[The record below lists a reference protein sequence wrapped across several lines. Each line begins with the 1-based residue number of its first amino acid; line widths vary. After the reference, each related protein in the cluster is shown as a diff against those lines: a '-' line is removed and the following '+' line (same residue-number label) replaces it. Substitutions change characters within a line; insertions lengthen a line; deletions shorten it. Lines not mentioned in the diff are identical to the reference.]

1 MAVHEQIRIKC
12 DECSQDFAHSDGLRN
27 HVNRIHK
34 GIKEICQYCNKKVSY
49 LKAHIAQYHETDKKF
64 GCNDCEKSFSR
75 RTSLKIHIERVHE
88 RLKNHKCDRCDK
100 MFSDKGNMLKHIAC
114 VHDGLKPYNCEYCG
128 KAYGQSNDLKRH
140 IQKVHLKN
148 I

>member
-1 MAVHEQIRIKC
+1 MYVDPTPKHEQIRIKC
-12 DECSQDFAHSDGLRN
+12 DQCEQDFAHSDGLRN

-88 RLKNHKCDRCDK
+88 RQKNHKCDRC
-100 MFSDKGNMLKHIAC
+100 
-114 VHDGLKPYNCEYCG
+114 
-128 KAYGQSNDLKRH
+128 KA
-140 IQKVHLKN
+140 
-148 I
+148 